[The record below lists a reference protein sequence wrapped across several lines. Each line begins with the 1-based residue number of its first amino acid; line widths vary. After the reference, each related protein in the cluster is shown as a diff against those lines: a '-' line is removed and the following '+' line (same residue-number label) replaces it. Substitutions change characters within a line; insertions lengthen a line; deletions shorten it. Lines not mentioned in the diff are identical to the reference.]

1 MIITLLSRDLG
12 SADIILIR
20 GYTSFSL
27 HISLSSFGQSL
38 SCLSIQ
44 SLHGNPWDS
53 SCSQMA
59 ESLFFAC
66 LSHTLSIWSSC
77 RTSRHHVHA
86 GLSACLA
93 PHCVL
98 KRCFAMSASCAL
110 LPAAL
115 ASRKVHLSNSDH
127 LLLIILRNR
136 LAGRS
141 PNLCNGQSG

>member
-20 GYTSFSL
+20 GYTSIHAFSL

-115 ASRKVHLSNSDH
+115 ANWNVYLFKSGPSAFDYSPKP
-127 LLLIILRNR
+127 
-136 LAGRS
+136 AGRA
-141 PNLCNGQSG
+141 LAKFL